1 MTSDIK
7 KNEKLSRKV
16 RALPVYSINEGV
28 FLGSVRLLLI
38 DPAAKQVVA
47 LLLERR
53 RLAKEERI
61 LPFSAIISIGD
72 DAITIQNSTD
82 IQKKSAFV
90 QYTRL
95 LRQPIQP
102 IGARC
107 FTAGG
112 NTLGR
117 IDEYRFDCTSG
128 KICGLE
134 ITADG
139 LFKEKILING
149 SHIMA
154 MSSHTVMLSDK
165 CLDDYQVID
174 NSLLSSMETAKDK
187 ATAAARGTFEAS
199 KKISQNISSKLKN
212 IEEIQLEVVAEE
224 PSEEPL
230 LMENMENE
238 SENEIENE
246 TKSGIDNNQEI
257 TEANE
262 NDQAIQ
268 NTIEIE
274 VKFVPDKK
282 TEPNDQINATYDD
295 QSIND
300 QAIDDQAIDAQAI
313 DDQAMV
319 PDDEYDEY
327 DEPIRT

>member
-1 MTSDIK
+1 MTSDVK

-16 RALPVYSINEGV
+16 RALPVYSIKEGM
-28 FLGSVRLLLI
+28 FLGTVRLLLI
-38 DPAAKQVVA
+38 DPAQKQIVA

-53 RLAKEERI
+53 RMAKEERI
-61 LPFSAIISIGD
+61 LPFSSIISIGD

-82 IQKKSAFV
+82 IQKKSAFA

-117 IDEYRFDCTSG
+117 IDEYRFDCESG

-154 MSSHTVMLSDK
+154 MSAHTVMLSDR

-174 NSLLSSMETAKDK
+174 NSLLSSVETAKDK
-187 ATAAARGTFEAS
+187 AAAAARGTFEAS
-199 KKISQNISSKLKN
+199 KKFSQNISSKLKN
-212 IEEIQLEVVAEE
+212 VEEIQLEVEYEQPARQ
-224 PSEEPL
+224 
-230 LMENMENE
+230 ENPENE
-238 SENEIENE
+238 EKSEIFKESNNEAEPETDNEPIKIEEMTESIENE
-246 TKSGIDNNQEI
+246 QTKTN
-257 TEANE
+257 
-262 NDQAIQ
+262 
-268 NTIEIE
+268 IEIE
-274 VKFVPDKK
+274 VQFTPDSEEN
-282 TEPNDQINATYDD
+282 EPNVQQEMVYEDQTAL
-295 QSIND
+295 
-300 QAIDDQAIDAQAI
+300 
-313 DDQAMV
+313 
-319 PDDEYDEY
+319 DEEEN
-327 DEPIRT
+327 EPIRT